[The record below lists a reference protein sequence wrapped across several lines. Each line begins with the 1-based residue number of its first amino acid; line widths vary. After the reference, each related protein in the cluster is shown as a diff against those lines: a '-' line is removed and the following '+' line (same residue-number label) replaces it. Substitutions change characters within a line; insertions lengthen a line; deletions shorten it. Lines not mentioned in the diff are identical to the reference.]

1 MAGSAAD
8 IKQECRVLGAGPGR
22 AWFVNS
28 LLYSVTQTFTWVKAG
43 AASLSVVW
51 SRVPFRCVDAPVAP
65 RPFWPSL
72 GVARGCVP
80 WVLRCA
86 SHTRRRMSHWDE
98 FLERR
103 LLWAAHTAEGGD
115 FQPASQL

>member
-1 MAGSAAD
+1 MGVVCKLVTLQCDAD
-8 IKQECRVLGAGPGR
+8 VHVGESRSRV
-22 AWFVNS
+22 
-28 LLYSVTQTFTWVKAG
+28 
-43 AASLSVVW
+43 VVR

-103 LLWAAHTAEGGD
+103 LLWAAHMAEGGD